1 MKIRLRKCHKNSGM
15 IYIEDDR
22 TSKGNGVRI
31 LAEIHENELI
41 KLMGCI
47 NLDYVYA
54 SKSN

>member
-1 MKIRLRKCHKNSGM
+1 MKIRLRKCHQNRGM

-22 TSKGNGVRI
+22 TSKGNGVKI

-41 KLMGCI
+41 KLMGCK

-54 SKSN
+54 SKNN